1 MSDHFNNLTPAEAER
16 LALLAE
22 ECGEVIKAVMKI
34 LRHGYESVNPDAQP
48 ALSNNRGDLM
58 DELGHVR
65 FAEHLLIES
74 GDLVNLRISVSAAN
88 KRAKVKQYLH
98 HNEVSQ

>member
-1 MSDHFNNLTPAEAER
+1 MSENFNNLTPAQTER
-16 LALLAE
+16 LVLLAE
-22 ECGEVIKAVMKI
+22 ECGEVIKAAMKI
-34 LRHGYESVNPDAQP
+34 LRHGYESTNPDAQP

-74 GDLVNLRISVSAAN
+74 GDLVNPRIALSAAQ
-88 KRAKVKQYLH
+88 KRTKIQKYLH
-98 HNEVSQ
+98 HNEASL